1 MGAIIYSSTIMAAA
15 KETEKNKP
23 KKVDM
28 RQISRLLWL
37 IPMGLE
43 LFLIGLVLY
52 ILELFLTREL
62 VQMRNPIRTPKEGKT
77 IKRIRKISRKTVEK
91 KNHFDIMWSD
101 ERKVQIYIPT
111 RIDNYN
117 YWMGGANIAD
127 QIRGSHQFD
136 HWVRNFK

>member
-1 MGAIIYSSTIMAAA
+1 MAAA

-23 KKVDM
+23 KKVDT

-77 IKRIRKISRKTVEK
+77 IKLNNPIIKIEEGKNIKLEK
-91 KNHFDIMWSD
+91 PIVTLNDI
-101 ERKVQIYIPT
+101 E
-111 RIDNYN
+111 
-117 YWMGGANIAD
+117 GA
-127 QIRGSHQFD
+127 
-136 HWVRNFK
+136 